1 MENKYIKICPICN
14 SPDVSPDLSI
24 PAAVAYGALYNYRCN
39 HCGYIGPI
47 FPEVLAED
55 LPETKKR
62 DEISKD
68 FPLIDVSYGRGYF
81 KLLKYLSFFGILFYL
96 VLFIGFQTTY
106 SLIGLILFI
115 LLSAFLILRKDALK
129 SPFVRIAGLIAI
141 LLYAMAFRIF

>member
-1 MENKYIKICPICN
+1 MKEDYIRICPICN
-14 SPDVSPDLSI
+14 SPDVSPDMSV

-62 DEISKD
+62 SEIPKD
-68 FPLIDVSYGRGYF
+68 FPLIDVSYGKGYF
-81 KLLKYLSFFGILFYL
+81 RLLKYLSFFGVLLYL
-96 VLFIGFQTTY
+96 VLFIGFQTIY

-115 LLSAFLILRKDALK
+115 HLSAFLILRKNELK
-129 SPFVRIAGLIAI
+129 SPFARIAGLIAI
-141 LLYAMAFRIF
+141 LLYVMAFRIF